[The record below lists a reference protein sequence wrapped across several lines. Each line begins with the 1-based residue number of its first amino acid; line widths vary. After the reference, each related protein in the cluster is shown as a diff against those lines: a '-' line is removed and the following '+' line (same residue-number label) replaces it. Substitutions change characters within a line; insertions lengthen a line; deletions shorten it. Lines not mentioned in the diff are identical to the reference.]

1 MKSSFLYPS
10 PCDGDKHDEGFQR
23 MKYEVLS
30 TLSISVV
37 ESTRLVMFGDNEQLA
52 WERKLKSRSSVVRI
66 NEFVVF
72 HKKAE

>member
-52 WERKLKSRSSVVRI
+52 
-66 NEFVVF
+66 
-72 HKKAE
+72 